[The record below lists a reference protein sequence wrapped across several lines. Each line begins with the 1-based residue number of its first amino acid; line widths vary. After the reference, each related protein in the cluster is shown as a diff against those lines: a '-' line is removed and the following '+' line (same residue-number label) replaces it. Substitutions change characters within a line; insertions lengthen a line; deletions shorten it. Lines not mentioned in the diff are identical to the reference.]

1 MTATTQHW
9 ALTDEELSRLVR
21 DAMPHVPNEER
32 PLFEELLQ
40 RFDLLTQ
47 DDFK

>member
-1 MTATTQHW
+1 MSAPTHHW
-9 ALTDEELSRLVR
+9 ALTHEELSRLVR
-21 DAMPHVPNEER
+21 DALPHVPNDKR

-40 RFDLLTQ
+40 RFKFLTQ